1 MRPMIDPDAAEGCD
15 TALTMEAANR
25 ILLPV
30 NRSEQPAQNS
40 KQQSKQDGRSVVYKD
55 IESIN

>member
-1 MRPMIDPDAAEGCD
+1 MIDPDAAEGCD